1 MNKTLIIAEAGVN
14 HNGSVETAMQL
25 ALAAKEAGADVVKY
39 QTCVPELVVS
49 RFAEKA
55 EYQKRETGA
64 AQSQLEMIRQLH
76 FDWNGHRRVKQFCDA
91 IGIQYL
97 STAFDLPSID
107 FLETLDL
114 PFHKVPSGEITNLP
128 YLQRIAAC
136 GKPALVSTGMCE
148 MDEIAA
154 AIEVLQKGGCGE
166 LTLLHCNTEYPTPY
180 EDANLLA
187 LEALR
192 TRFGRRV
199 GYSDHTTG
207 VTAAVA
213 AVALGACVIE
223 KHFTLDKTQPG
234 PDHKASLEP
243 EELAALCRAVRD
255 TERLLG
261 GGEKHV
267 TQSEAKNRAVARK
280 SIVAQRPIARGESY
294 TAENLTV
301 KRPGTGVSPM
311 RWYEV
316 LGKKAPR
323 DFEEDECI
331 EL

>member
-1 MNKTLIIAEAGVN
+1 MEKTLIIAEAGVN
-14 HNGSVETAMQL
+14 HNGSVEAAMQL
-25 ALAAKEAGADVVKY
+25 AMAAKEAGADAVKY
-39 QTCVPELVVS
+39 QTCIPELVVS

-64 AQSQLEMIRQLH
+64 GQSQLEMIRKLH

-107 FLETLDL
+107 FLETLDM

-128 YLQRIAAC
+128 YLERIAAT
-136 GKPALVSTGMCE
+136 GRPVLVSTGMCE
-148 MDEIAA
+148 ME
-154 AIEVLQKGGCGE
+154 EVEQAVTVLKTGGCGE

-180 EDANLLA
+180 EDANLRAMRA
-187 LEALR
+187 LQK
-192 TRFGRRV
+192 RFNCKV
-199 GYSDHTTG
+199 GYSDHTAG

-243 EELAALCRAVRD
+243 QELTLLCRAVRD
-255 TERLLG
+255 TEKLLG

-280 SIVAQRPIARGESY
+280 SIVALQYITRGEVF
-294 TAENLTV
+294 TEENLTV

-311 RWYEV
+311 RWHEV

>member
-1 MNKTLIIAEAGVN
+1 MKKTLIIAEAGVN

-39 QTCVPELVVS
+39 QTCVPQLVAS

-55 EYQKRETGA
+55 AYQKRETGA
-64 AQSQLEMIRQLH
+64 AQSQLEMIRQIH

-107 FLETLDL
+107 FLETLEL

-128 YLQRIAAC
+128 YLERIATT
-136 GKPALVSTGMCE
+136 GKPVLVSTGMCE
-148 MDEIAA
+148 LCEIEQAA
-154 AIEVLQKGGCGE
+154 QVLKNGGCGT

-187 LEALR
+187 MQTLR
-192 TRFGRRV
+192 DRFGCRV
-199 GYSDHTTG
+199 GYSDHTEG

-213 AVALGACVIE
+213 AVALGACVVE

-243 EELAALCRAVRD
+243 EELAQLCRAVRD
-255 TERLLG
+255 TETLLG
-261 GGEKHV
+261 SGEKRV
-267 TQSEAKNRAVARK
+267 TQSEEKNRLVARK
-280 SIVAQRPIARGESY
+280 SIVALQPIKKGERY
-294 TAENLTV
+294 TQNNLTV

-311 RWYEV
+311 RWYEA
-316 LGKKAPR
+316 LGKNAPR